1 MKRIL
6 LLFTLCTLTI
16 VSWSQKP
23 VSSDVFD
30 QAINKI
36 SYELALQS
44 VTDEG
49 NHLAAFNEKLVSECD
64 MNKCCSDK
72 CIYEMK
78 YFLGNSG
85 LQATVRLCEK
95 IATYKSKYTE
105 DSNGKEQYAIVQSVF
120 QDTLVKKFIRKRTTN
135 LAFGEKLREL
145 QKSINKTF
153 DYKENNEPLAN
164 TETTENPTTGLET
177 QVSKTTGGSS
187 WLGWLSTILLLGAI
201 GGYMFLLRP
210 KYQKRLLELKKEI
223 AKLAEQNKTLSEQNN
238 SLTAKIG
245 DLEGKNEALF
255 RNENMLRDR
264 LARYEKSEEEIKE
277 QRKQAPVEPTYPKN
291 EEGMTVYE
299 IFYMPVP
306 NKDGSFEDGHQ
317 SDKFEWTESVYK
329 FEVVNKEGTK
339 ALFSIMNDQRMI
351 KRAISGYDIYI
362 KPVCRAANAFNM
374 NVSRIVTEEKGQA
387 VLNGDRWELDDKAL
401 ISYQV

>member
-6 LLFTLCTLTI
+6 LLFTLCVLTI
-16 VSWSQKP
+16 ASWAQKP
-23 VSSDVFD
+23 VSQDIFD
-30 QAINKI
+30 QVVNKI
-36 SYELALQS
+36 SYNLALQS
-44 VTDEG
+44 VMDEG
-49 NHLAAFNEKLVSECD
+49 NHITAFHERLVPVCD
-64 MNKCCSDK
+64 MEKCCDAK
-72 CIYEMK
+72 CRYEMEN
-78 YFLGNSG
+78 FLSSVK
-85 LQATVRLCEK
+85 LTATATLCRR
-95 IATYKSKYTE
+95 IGTYREKYTE
-105 DSNGKEQYAIVQSVF
+105 DSNGKEQYAIVQSIF
-120 QDTLVKKFIRKRTTN
+120 QDTLVKKFIKKREN
-135 LAFGEKLREL
+135 NVAFGEKLTVL
-145 QKSINKTF
+145 KKSINQTF
-153 DYKENNEPLAN
+153 KFKGNNEPVAN
-164 TETTENPTTGLET
+164 TESTDNTTTGLET
-177 QVSKTTGGSS
+177 QASKTSGGLG

-223 AKLAEQNKTLSEQNN
+223 AKLAEQNKTLSEQNT

-264 LARYEKSEEEIKE
+264 LARYEKSEEEVKQ
-277 QRKQAPVEPTYPKN
+277 QRKKAPVEPVYPKN

-299 IFYMPVP
+299 TFYMPVP

-317 SDKFEWTESVYK
+317 SNKFEWTESVYK

-401 ISYQV
+401 ISYQS